1 MDANY
6 ILDTLTVMFP
16 DAKCELNHNSP
27 FQLLVAVVL
36 SAQTTDNAV
45 NKVTPALFAS
55 YPDPD
60 TMSNASIEDIEAK
73 IKTIG
78 LYHNKAKSLKLLSK
92 QLIEMYHGEVP
103 KSMKALTK
111 LSGVGRKSANVV
123 LGVCY
128 DVPSMPVDT
137 HVNRIA
143 KRLGFAKKEDSLIQV
158 EKKLKRKISRDRWNH
173 AHHLLIFFG
182 RYHCFARNP
191 KCASCPFVDICKKE
205 KGL

>member
-6 ILDTLTVMFP
+6 ILDTLEKMFP
-16 DAKCELNHNSP
+16 NVKCELNHSSP

-36 SAQTTDNAV
+36 SAQTTDAAV
-45 NKVTPALFAS
+45 NKVTPALFDL
-55 YPDPD
+55 YPDAYS
-60 TMSNASIEDIEAK
+60 MSNASIEDIEAK

-78 LYHNKAKSLKLLSK
+78 LYHNKAKSLKILSK
-92 QLIEMYHGEVP
+92 QLIEMYDGEVP
-103 KSMKALTK
+103 KSMKQLTK
-111 LSGVGRKSANVV
+111 LAGVGRKSANVV

-143 KRLGFAKKEDSLIQV
+143 KRLGFAKKDDTLIQV
-158 EKKLKRKISRDRWNH
+158 ETKLKRKIDRSRWNH

-191 KCASCPFVDICKKE
+191 KCDSCPFIDICKKE
-205 KGL
+205 K